1 METTKSEKI
10 IIKNSI
16 DFSYDKFWDAL
27 EFAAE
32 SKNMNEADVVAG
44 LILEGVLYMK
54 QAGMTLNEL
63 TEQIKEHYNSFEFDN
78 EGNLINLN
86 NQAKA

>member
-1 METTKSEKI
+1 
-10 IIKNSI
+10 
-16 DFSYDKFWDAL
+16 
-27 EFAAE
+27 
-32 SKNMNEADVVAG
+32 MNEADVVAG